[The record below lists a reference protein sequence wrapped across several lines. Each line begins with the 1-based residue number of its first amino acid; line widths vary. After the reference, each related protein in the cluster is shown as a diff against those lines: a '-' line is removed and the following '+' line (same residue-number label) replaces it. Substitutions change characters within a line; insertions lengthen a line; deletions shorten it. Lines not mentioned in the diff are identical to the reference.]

1 MTQPLEGLTVLDFTT
16 LLPGPLATLML
27 AEAGARVIKIERP
40 GGEDMRRFPP
50 LVDGA
55 PVLFAQLNRGKE
67 IVELDLKADSAKEQ
81 LRHLIASSDILVEQ
95 FRPGVMDR
103 LELGYGALA
112 AQHPELIYCSVSG
125 FGQTGPIADKAGHD
139 LNYLALSGLLAQSC
153 GSADQPV
160 LPPAQIADIG
170 GGSFPAVINIL
181 LAVLQRQKTGRGCHL
196 DISMTDVMF
205 TFGLFAHAQHAA
217 SETVPEYG
225 TGLLTGGSPR
235 YGLYE
240 AGDGIRIAVAALEQK
255 FWLRLCD
262 LLEIPEGLRDDRIDP
277 EATSKAVAN
286 AIAERNAADW
296 ESVLSDADCCC
307 CPVRNFEEAHADPH
321 FASRRVFQHHAAM
334 ESLDVEAAVVPICPQ
349 FRQLPPIRKSWET
362 GT

>member
-50 LVDGA
+50 FADGA
-55 PVLFAQLNRGKE
+55 SVLFAQLNRGKE
-67 IVELDLKADSAKEQ
+67 IVELDLKANSAKDQ
-81 LRHLIASSDILVEQ
+81 LRHLIASADIVVEQ

-103 LELGYGALA
+103 LELGYAALA
-112 AQHPELIYCSVSG
+112 ARHPDLIYCSVSG
-125 FGQTGPIADKAGHD
+125 FGQIGPIADRAGHD

-153 GSADQPV
+153 GSAGQPA

-217 SETVPEYG
+217 GETVPEYG

-235 YGLYE
+235 YKLYP
-240 AGDGIRIAVAALEQK
+240 AGDGNMIAVAALEQK

-262 LLEIPEGLRDDRIDP
+262 LLEIPEALRDDRIDP
-277 EATSKAVAN
+277 KATSEAIAN
-286 AIAERNAADW
+286 AIAKQNAADW
-296 ESVLSDADCCC
+296 DPILSDADCCC

-321 FASRRVFQHHAAM
+321 FSARRVFQHRAAM
-334 ESLDVEAAVVPICPQ
+334 ETRNVEAAVVPICPQ
-349 FRQLPPIRKSWET
+349 FREPPPIRESEDT
-362 GT
+362 C